1 MVRSNSLAAR
11 DIENLVHPQT
21 NLVRHREI
29 GPTFVTR
36 GNGVWV
42 TDDDG
47 KAQLDAVSGLWC
59 ASLGLASERLAEV
72 AAAQIRELAYAHL
85 YRHHSHEPAVA
96 LAEKL
101 LSIAPPHMS
110 KVHFQCTGSEA
121 NDVAIKLVWYYHHAT
136 GRPEKRKIISR
147 KGAYHGSS
155 VATVSLSGKSD
166 MHAGFGLPL
175 DGFLHTETPN
185 YFANALPG
193 ESEED
198 YATRLVVALE
208 KLIGEEG
215 PGTVAA
221 FFAEPVLGSSGC
233 IPPPKTY
240 FEKVQAL
247 LTKHD
252 ILFVADEVICG
263 FGRTGSM
270 WGSETFSIVPDIMST
285 AKALSAGMAPIS
297 ALLISE
303 QVHEAMIR
311 QSDSLGSF
319 AHGHTYAGHP
329 VSAAVA
335 LETLDIYEEMD
346 LLSHIG
352 RQSLL
357 LDEAL
362 RPLADHPM
370 VGSLDVVG
378 FMAGLELVR
387 DKGGKHLF
395 DAKDGI
401 GVRVSDAS
409 CRHGLIHRGMGNRI
423 AVAPA
428 YVMGEAEIGEVGRR
442 LKLALDDVWG
452 EVLRESTTT
461 DAVLQAGL

>member
-1 MVRSNSLAAR
+1 MPRSNSLAAR

-21 NLVRHREI
+21 NLVRHRDV

-47 KAQLDAVSGLWC
+47 KTQLDAVSGLWC
-59 ASLGLASERLAEV
+59 ASLGLASERLADV

-85 YRHHSHEPAVA
+85 YRHNSHEPAVE

-185 YFANALPG
+185 YFASALPG
-193 ESEED
+193 ESEEN
-198 YATRLVVALE
+198 YATRLVDALE
-208 KLIGEEG
+208 KLIEEEA
-215 PGTVAA
+215 PETIAA
-221 FFAEPVLGSSGC
+221 FFAEPVLGSSGS

-247 LTKHD
+247 LAKHD

-270 WGSETFSIVPDIMST
+270 WGSETFGIVPDIMSS

-303 QVHEAMIR
+303 KVHDAMVQ
-311 QSDSLGSF
+311 QSETLGSF

-335 LETLDIYEEMD
+335 LETLKIYEEMD
-346 LLSHIG
+346 LLTHIG
-352 RQSLL
+352 RRSQCLHN
-357 LDEAL
+357 AL
-362 RPLADHPM
+362 MPLADHPM
-370 VGSLDVVG
+370 VGVLDIVG
-378 FMAGLELVR
+378 FMAGMELVR
-387 DKGGKHLF
+387 DKRERHLF
-395 DAKDGI
+395 DAGDGI
-401 GVRVSDAS
+401 GARVADAS
-409 CRHGLIHRGMGNRI
+409 RRHGLIHRGMGNRI
-423 AVAPA
+423 AFAPA
-428 YVMGEAEIGEVGRR
+428 YVMGEDEINEVASR
-442 LKLALDDVWG
+442 LKLALDDVWS
-452 EVLRESTTT
+452 EVSREKPTT
-461 DAVLQAGL
+461 AAALQAGL

>member
-1 MVRSNSLAAR
+1 MPRSNSLAAR
-11 DIENLVHPQT
+11 DIDSLVHPQT

-29 GPTFVTR
+29 GPTFVAR
-36 GNGVWV
+36 GNGVWI

-59 ASLGLASERLAEV
+59 ASLGLASERLADV

-85 YRHHSHEPAVA
+85 YRHNSHEPAVA

-175 DGFLHTETPN
+175 EGFLHTETPN

-198 YATRLVVALE
+198 YATRLVGALE
-208 KLIGEEG
+208 KLIEEEG
-215 PGTVAA
+215 PETIAA

-247 LTKHD
+247 LAKHD

-270 WGSETFSIVPDIMST
+270 WGSETFGIVPDMMST

-297 ALLISE
+297 ALLIGE
-303 QVHEAMIR
+303 KVHDAMIR

-335 LETLDIYEEMD
+335 LETLKIYEEMD
-346 LLSHIG
+346 LLTHIG
-352 RQSLL
+352 RQSHL
-357 LDEAL
+357 LDNAL
-362 RPLADHPM
+362 RPLVDHPM

-378 FMAGLELVR
+378 FMAGIELVR
-387 DKGGKHLF
+387 NKDEKHLF

-401 GVRVSDAS
+401 GVRVADAS
-409 CRHGLIHRGMGNRI
+409 RRHGLIHRGMGNRV

-428 YVMGEAEIGEVGRR
+428 YVMGEDEIGEVGSR
-442 LKLALDDVWG
+442 LALALDDVWG
-452 EVLRESTTT
+452 EVLGENAATG
-461 DAVLQAGL
+461 AALQAGL